1 MSWKHKVVRA
11 IGFTINGEQQ
21 APKRMPQQRKGKIES
36 TQSGND
42 FPFES
47 KLGPFLENGFE
58 AYTEEGYRQGYDDPS
73 AANWTK
79 QVQLLK
85 VQLDNHLQRELF
97 IKENK
102 YSILK
107 KGIEE
112 ADDIVGEQLEFI
124 MQLKRAENE
133 VTYLNDQIKLVVEEK
148 GWYLMLHEALHD
160 GFQDGAKK
168 KVDELNAKY
177 GLV

>member
-1 MSWKHKVVRA
+1 MSWKHSVVRA
-11 IGFTINGEQQ
+11 LGFTINGEQQ
-21 APKRMPQQRKGKIES
+21 APQRIPQQNSKIEA
-36 TQSGND
+36 TQTGND

-47 KLGPFLENGFE
+47 KLGAFLAQGFD
-58 AYTEEGYRQGYDDPS
+58 AYTAEGDRQGYDDPS
-73 AANWTK
+73 SKNWEK

-85 VQLDNHLQRELF
+85 VQLDNNLKRELF

-107 KGIEE
+107 EGIQN

-133 VTYLNDQIKLVVEEK
+133 VTFLNTQIDLVNEEK

-160 GFQDGAKK
+160 GFQVGSKRK
-168 KVDELNAKY
+168 IDELNSKY

>member
-1 MSWKHKVVRA
+1 MNLTNQNLGLQKTDKLNTTH
-11 IGFTINGEQQ
+11 N
-21 APKRMPQQRKGKIES
+21 
-36 TQSGND
+36 GND

-73 AANWTK
+73 SMNWKK
-79 QVQLLK
+79 QVMLLK

-97 IKENK
+97 IKNNK

-107 KGIEE
+107 KGLEE

-133 VTYLNDQIKLVVEEK
+133 VEYLNSQIELANEEK

-160 GFQDGAKK
+160 GFQEGSKK
-168 KVDELNAKY
+168 KMDELNKKY

>member
-1 MSWKHKVVRA
+1 MSWKHSVVRA
-11 IGFTINGEQQ
+11 LGFTINGEQQ
-21 APKRMPQQRKGKIES
+21 APQRAPQRRSKIES

-58 AYTEEGYRQGYDDPS
+58 IYSKEGYRQGYDDPS
-73 AANWTK
+73 TMNWEK

-85 VQLDNHLQRELF
+85 VQLENHLQRELF
-97 IKENK
+97 IKNNK

-133 VTYLNDQIKLVVEEK
+133 VTYLTEQIALANDEK

-160 GFQDGAKK
+160 GFQDGSKK
-168 KVDELNAKY
+168 KMDELNKKY